1 MGKGGRKGKGGGR
14 RAGDDKRVAGF
25 DEVRRRNEEFDREA
39 EDAKIE
45 ARRGGKK
52 DADSDDEPGPAPVQ
66 EIRGAK
72 SSSFGNTEPA
82 APKASTIDDEL
93 AEDLAPIGMNDS
105 GGPKLSKKQREE
117 KNKEEARRRYEKL
130 HAEGKTEEY
139 QKDMSR
145 LEEVRRR
152 REAAAKEKEDAAAKA
167 EQERLAARGG
177 MTAELKSALGGEVR
191 KAGSRTATK
200 KVERAAAVRTLPD
213 DTFKMAE
220 SADPEEKPAAN
231 APPPGLAEDDFM

>member
-1 MGKGGRKGKGGGR
+1 
-14 RAGDDKRVAGF
+14 VAGF

-39 EDAKIE
+39 EEAKIA
-45 ARRGGKK
+45 ARRGKK
-52 DADSDDEPGPAPVQ
+52 EESSDDDEPAPTK

-72 SSSFGNTEPA
+72 SGAFGNTEDA
-82 APKASTIDDEL
+82 EPKPSSIDDEL
-93 AEDLAPIGMNDS
+93 AKDLAPIGMND
-105 GGPKLSKKQREE
+105 GGNKLSKKQREE

-152 REAAAKEKEDAAAKA
+152 REAAAKEKEEATQKA
-167 EQERLAARGG
+167 ETERLAARGG

-200 KVERAAAVRTLPD
+200 KTERLPFD
-213 DTFKMAE
+213 RNE
-220 SADPEEKPAAN
+220 V
-231 APPPGLAEDDFM
+231 

>member
-1 MGKGGRKGKGGGR
+1 MGKGKGKGGRKGG
-14 RAGDDKRVAGF
+14 DKRVAGF

-39 EDAKIE
+39 EDAKIA
-45 ARRGGKK
+45 ARRGVKE
-52 DADSDDEPGPAPVQ
+52 DDSDDDKPAPTPTR
-66 EIRGAK
+66 EIRGAT
-72 SSSFGNTEPA
+72 SGAFGNTAPVEPE
-82 APKASTIDDEL
+82 PSSIDDEL
-93 AEDLAPIGMNDS
+93 AQDLAPIGMSDA
-105 GGPKLSKKQREE
+105 PKLSKKQREE

-152 REAAAKEKEDAAAKA
+152 REAAAKEKEEAAGKA

-200 KVERAAAVRTLPD
+200 KVERLAAVRTLPD
-213 DTFKMAE
+213 DTFKMAGSTE
-220 SADPEEKPAAN
+220 PEEKPA
-231 APPPGLAEDDFM
+231 